1 MMVKVEP
8 KLIKDIKKMGAFD
21 ISACYSCGTC
31 TAICPLSE
39 ENHEFPRKLIR
50 YAMVGDEKK
59 ILMSTEPWLCYYC
72 GECTKTCPRGAD
84 PAGFMMALRRYL
96 TTKYD
101 FTGFSKR
108 FYKSGIT
115 EILAGSILFLLTV
128 FIIYMFHGPI
138 ILSYVDLVS
147 FAPLHIVELGDI
159 IVIIVLSSLLLTNL
173 YRMFRFTVL
182 WSKKGKIPISTYI
195 KGLVEVLAVHFFT
208 QKRTLKCDNG
218 TLEWIMHILIVYGY
232 MTLFILGVFLL
243 DLWQT
248 NTLYPIYNP
257 VRLASYIAS
266 IALMVGAGYGLYG
279 RIKKNSEMRKY
290 SHSTDWY
297 FLTLLYLT
305 VITGVAI
312 TIFKY
317 MDLPMATYVAYTI
330 HLGFVVPLLV
340 LEVPFAKWSHLAYRP
355 FALYFTK
362 LKDSIA
368 KKEVVATQEH

>member
-1 MMVKVEP
+1 MVKVKP
-8 KLIKDIKKMGAFD
+8 NLLNDIKKLGAFD
-21 ISACYSCGTC
+21 VSACYSCGTC

-72 GECTKTCPRGAD
+72 GECTRTCPRGAD

-101 FTGFSKR
+101 FTGFSR
-108 FYKSGIT
+108 LFYRSKKV
-115 EILAGSILFLLTV
+115 EFFAGSLLFLLTV
-128 FIIYMFHGPI
+128 FIIYLFHGPI
-138 ILSYVDLVS
+138 ILTSVDLVS

-159 IVIIVLSSLLLTNL
+159 IVIIVLSSILLTNI

-182 WSKKGKIPISTYI
+182 WQKKGSIPFTTYL
-195 KGLVEVLAVHFFT
+195 KELFKTLALHFFT
-208 QKRTLKCDNG
+208 QKRWLKCEEGLWD
-218 TLEWIMHILIVYGY
+218 WIMHILIVYGY
-232 MTLFILGVFLL
+232 ATLFIFGVFLL

-257 VRLASYIAS
+257 VRLTTYIAS
-266 IALMVGAGYGLYG
+266 AALMIGSSYGIYG
-279 RIKKNSEMRKY
+279 RIKKNSTMRQF

-305 VITGVAI
+305 IITGIGI
-312 TIFKY
+312 TVFKY
-317 MDLPMATYVAYTI
+317 MGDPMATYITYTI

-362 LKDSIA
+362 LKDALSKIA
-368 KKEVVATQEH
+368 VKS